1 MVVEKV
7 EGASGVRR
15 HLSVGRLREALVDD
29 VPSDLLNLITGW
41 ELLGDIVILELPDKL
56 DSYKSIIGEKV
67 LQLHIHAKSVM
78 NRSAIKGV
86 YREPSVELIAGSNSL
101 TLHRENGCVFRIDP
115 SRVMFSFGNF
125 EERKR
130 MAGIA
135 GKDEVVVDMF
145 SCVGQFSIPLAK
157 HSSPRVVYA
166 VEKNPIAFGFLEENI
181 GLNHLFNMHAIQGD
195 CRDVT
200 HQGVSDRVIMG
211 YLFETIS
218 YLPSALSS
226 LKDNGGIIHFHTISR
241 KDAIFDEMEAISEV
255 IDAAGRSVVSLE
267 YHVVKSYAPSV
278 YHYVVDIEVS

>member
-78 NRSAIKGV
+78 NRGGIKGV

-125 EERKR
+125 EENDLINMVKQKKALIKKEIFLRKLQNKQ
-130 MAGIA
+130 
-135 GKDEVVVDMF
+135 GKGTAYDEED
-145 SCVGQFSIPLAK
+145 
-157 HSSPRVVYA
+157 
-166 VEKNPIAFGFLEENI
+166 
-181 GLNHLFNMHAIQGD
+181 D
-195 CRDVT
+195 D
-200 HQGVSDRVIMG
+200 
-211 YLFETIS
+211 
-218 YLPSALSS
+218 
-226 LKDNGGIIHFHTISR
+226 
-241 KDAIFDEMEAISEV
+241 FD
-255 IDAAGRSVVSLE
+255 
-267 YHVVKSYAPSV
+267 
-278 YHYVVDIEVS
+278 